1 MALADD
7 YLDQAYQACGV
18 NSLTSREK
26 YNNLSAI
33 NKQLDIINSRARMN
47 VKTTGTINERLV
59 QLALEGFAPSAWY
72 ELKDKKYQ
80 WLGDF
85 ALQGYPLSVI
95 ISVKSFK
102 AKERLLVSGT
112 GSLHAPTIGWGR
124 FDDPT
129 EFSKARLEA
138 YLFRGFLCIY
148 MPKSTIAEMEP
159 SAQNVKNFYGKNF
172 IRDISNFGHD
182 LEASL
187 IYQRTRDDSIKLVGI
202 NNF

>member
-1 MALADD
+1 MTQADV
-7 YLDQAYQACGV
+7 YLEQAYKACGIS
-18 NSLTSREK
+18 SLSSREK
-26 YNNLSAI
+26 YKHLSAI
-33 NKQLDIINSRARMN
+33 NRQLDIINSQARMN

-72 ELKDKKYQ
+72 ELKTKKYQ

-112 GSLHAPTIGWGR
+112 GSLLAPTIGWGR
-124 FDDPT
+124 FSDPS

-138 YLFRGFLCIY
+138 YLLRGFLCIY
-148 MPKSTIAEMEP
+148 MPKTTIDAMEL
-159 SAQNVKNFYGKNF
+159 SARQVKNFYGKKL
-172 IRDISNFGHD
+172 IRDISDFGRD
-182 LEASL
+182 LEGSL
-187 IYQRTRDDSIKLVGI
+187 INQRIGNNTTKLVCI
-202 NNF
+202 DDF

>member
-18 NSLTSREK
+18 SSLNSREK
-26 YNNLSAI
+26 YKHLSAI

-47 VKTTGTINERLV
+47 VKTTGTVNERLV

-148 MPKSTIAEMEP
+148 MPQGTIAAMEP
-159 SAQNVKNFYGKNF
+159 SAQMVKNFYGKNF

-187 IYQRTRDDSIKLVGI
+187 IYQRTRNDSIKLVGI

>member
-1 MALADD
+1 MTLADV
-7 YLDQAYQACGV
+7 YLEQAYQACGV
-18 NSLTSREK
+18 KTLTSREK
-26 YNNLSAI
+26 YNQLSAI
-33 NKQLDIINSRARMN
+33 NRQLDIINSHAKMN

-85 ALQGYPLSVI
+85 ALQGYPLSII

-124 FDDPT
+124 FDDAT
-129 EFSKARLEA
+129 EFSKERLDA

-148 MPKSTIAEMEP
+148 MPRSTIAQLET
-159 SAQNVKNFYGKNF
+159 SSQQVKNFYGRNF
-172 IRDISNFGHD
+172 IRDISNFGRD
-182 LEASL
+182 LEAGL
-187 IYQRTRDDSIKLVGI
+187 IYQRTSNDSIKLVGI